1 MTFADDVCK
10 GVDDVLET
18 TWKTRC
24 GSVVP
29 VTEDVALSNG
39 AVNVS
44 ATYLY
49 ADLAGSSQLAQMA
62 DPDVV
67 GKVIRT
73 YLNAA
78 TRTLRKFGG
87 EIRSF
92 DGDRVMAIFMG
103 DDQASKAVNAAL
115 GINWAVWKVIRP
127 KLEVKWP
134 ATLDGWQMKHG
145 IGIDIGDA
153 MIVRGGVRNNNDLV
167 SIGRAPN
174 VAAKLS
180 DLRESP
186 SIYITAAMWD
196 ALPFNDCFTEKADG
210 DYADLWGWAKTRTI
224 GGEDVETYG
233 STWMRRP

>member
-1 MTFADDVCK
+1 MAFADDVRE
-10 GVDDVLET
+10 GVHSVLATSWNTRRGTVVPNTDDVT
-18 TWKTRC
+18 
-24 GSVVP
+24 
-29 VTEDVALSNG
+29 LSNG

-49 ADLAGSSQLAQMA
+49 ADLAGSSDLAQMA
-62 DPDVV
+62 AADVV

-78 TRTLRKFGG
+78 SRILRKFGG

-103 DDQASKAVNAAL
+103 DDQGHNAVSAAL
-115 GINWAVWKVIRP
+115 GIHWAVHEVIRP
-127 KLEVKWP
+127 QLEEKWP

-153 MIVRGGVRNNNDLV
+153 MIVRGGVRDNNDLI

-180 DLRESP
+180 DLREGP
-186 SIYITAAMWD
+186 SIYITRAVWD
-196 ALPFNDCFTEKADG
+196 EIPYGDCFVEKYDG
-210 DYADLWGWAKTRTI
+210 THDMWPWGQTLTI
-224 GGEDVETYG
+224 GGEDIEVYG
-233 STWMRRP
+233 SRWMRRP